1 MRDILVRSYRNL
13 YNAYSEWITSLWR
26 QINFPGVKFCTE
38 AFISKISKYKGRR
51 GLKSTPPVLQGT
63 KSLDH
68 GDNSEFSEIFGRTI
82 PNAIFPFSCSSHHD
96 SLRSSQN
103 FENLSIVK
111 ISQFWV
117 IVFCAIH
124 KNDNSEFF
132 RLWAYQPLSCCH
144 STNYERFIENVF

>member
-1 MRDILVRSYRNL
+1 M
-13 YNAYSEWITSLWR
+13 TS
-26 QINFPGVKFCTE
+26 IKFPGVKFCTE

-63 KSLDH
+63 KSLGH

-103 FENLSIVK
+103 FEINLSIVK
-111 ISQFWV
+111 I
-117 IVFCAIH
+117 CAIH